1 MPVSLGAGAPG
12 CRWCRCPAA
21 HLRSRVAGSGAD
33 DLLPLVSFA
42 ALRSGLPQLLPECA
56 ALEEFIHEGCL
67 LGEEGYCLTSLRSAL
82 AYLETLP

>member
-1 MPVSLGAGAPG
+1 MGAGAPG
-12 CRWCRCPAA
+12 CRCQQPP
-21 HLRSRVAGSGAD
+21 LRSRVAGSGAD

-42 ALRSGLPQLLPECA
+42 VLRSGLPQLLPECA